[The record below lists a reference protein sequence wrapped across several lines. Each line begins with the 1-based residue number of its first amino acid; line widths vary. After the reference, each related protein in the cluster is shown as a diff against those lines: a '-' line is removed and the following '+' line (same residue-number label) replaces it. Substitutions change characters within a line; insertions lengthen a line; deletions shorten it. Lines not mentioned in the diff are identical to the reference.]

1 MWLLDGFLML
11 KFCNGCL
18 DGFKEG
24 SFVMGVF
31 GVDYF
36 EQYYLDIRFMDDEL
50 IVRFCLKEQM
60 IGGDIEWEFGQ
71 YCILWIDWKCLN
83 GKVLCNL
90 MIRKFCQ

>member
-18 DGFKEG
+18 NGFKEG

-36 EQYYLDIRFMDDEL
+36 E
-50 IVRFCLKEQM
+50 
-60 IGGDIEWEFGQ
+60 
-71 YCILWIDWKCLN
+71 
-83 GKVLCNL
+83 
-90 MIRKFCQ
+90 

>member
-18 DGFKEG
+18 DGFKKG

-36 EQYYLDIRFMDDEL
+36 E
-50 IVRFCLKEQM
+50 
-60 IGGDIEWEFGQ
+60 
-71 YCILWIDWKCLN
+71 
-83 GKVLCNL
+83 
-90 MIRKFCQ
+90 